1 MFLLI
6 NMAIYLIQR
15 PVQCNYFS
23 INLLIAIISVVKCVA
38 QVKINFVTMTHYNSL
53 YYYLLN
59 VLSELFELL
68 IASILF
74 IFFKI
79 IKGVDILNEI

>member
-6 NMAIYLIQR
+6 NVAIYLIQR

-38 QVKINFVTMTHYNSL
+38 QVKINFITMTHSIHCLN
-53 YYYLLN
+53 YLLN
-59 VLSELFELL
+59 VLSELFEL
-68 IASILF
+68 I
-74 IFFKI
+74 
-79 IKGVDILNEI
+79 E